1 MTDDFKELKD
11 MLLGLLQL
19 GMNRAKLE
27 AALFERHLQRVRK
40 AKTRS
45 DLEKTIV
52 LFCHDIDQINGV
64 NAAVAQRLEAA
75 IRMLK
80 GESDPYVA

>member
-1 MTDDFKELKD
+1 MNDDFKVMRD
-11 MLLGLLQL
+11 WLLRLFEI

-27 AALFERHLQRVRK
+27 VAMFERHLKQVRT
-40 AKTRS
+40 AKTRN

-52 LFCHDIDQINGV
+52 LFCHSIDQMNSV
-64 NAAVAQRLEAA
+64 NATVATRLESVL
-75 IRMLK
+75 RTLK

>member
-11 MLLGLLQL
+11 LLLGLLQL

-27 AALFERHLQRVRK
+27 AAVFERHLQRVRT

-52 LFCHDIDQINGV
+52 LFCHDIDSMRSF
-64 NAAVAQRLEAA
+64 NATVENRLESVL
-75 IRMLK
+75 RTLK